1 MGIDCDGFLDI
12 VPIES
17 VIITIVIIIILIL
30 IIIVII
36 IIIIIIIIYLYKTFT
51 EYTKQMQRI
60 EHSNVRVDSA

>member
-17 VIITIVIIIILIL
+17 VIITIVIIIIII
-30 IIIVII
+30 IIIVI

-60 EHSNVRVDSA
+60 EHSKVRVDSA